1 MLGLIGWALYLG
13 SGFVQAVQTQAAQD
27 RIRDEAKEL
36 GKVTYTGVTGQL
48 YLTET
53 HQKVWRRTVCGDDCL
68 VDKHGN
74 TVVNFTKEKRDK
86 QRAELIAPIKAKAE
100 ELGITD
106 RDWLYLKDEMDWF
119 EEYDDARIEIETGR
133 KFGVFAV
140 NALKEVG
147 CGNKRDTLAYTF
159 KVQNFNDGWNEYS
172 RKCKIRA
179 GASIGFYRF
188 EINNNMV
195 YKRQAEYLRNDWG
208 YGPDDWLSKKFLERP
223 CLANTKEISLTDYLY
238 KYKKPLDDV
247 MMDFLLQTG
256 VIESKK
262 VEIAYSRS
270 ASCHCAHTYLED
282 ITKINEDKIK
292 ELAAEV
298 DKANKC
304 TQLVGYETVIYM
316 TDRKYSFD
324 NCTYYD
330 DFYHK
335 W

>member
-13 SGFVQAVQTQAAQD
+13 SGFIQGVQTQAAQD

-74 TVVNFTKEKRDK
+74 TVINFTKEKRDK
-86 QRAELIAPIKAKAE
+86 KRAELIAPIKAKAE

-119 EEYDDARIEIETGR
+119 EEYNDARIEIETGR

-140 NALKEVG
+140 NALKKVG
-147 CGNKRDTLAYTF
+147 TGNKRDTLAYTF
-159 KVQNFNDGWNEYS
+159 KVQNFNGGWNEYS

-188 EINNNMV
+188 EINNNMT
-195 YKRQAEYLRNDWG
+195 YEKQARIFENLADQ
-208 YGPDDWLSKKFLERP
+208 DDWLSKYFLERP
-223 CLANTKEISLTDYLY
+223 CLARTKEISLTDYLY
-238 KYKKPLDDV
+238 KYRKPLDDV

-262 VEIAYSRS
+262 VELAYSDS
-270 ASCHCAHTYLED
+270 AGCTCAHTYLED

-298 DKANKC
+298 DKVNKC
-304 TQLVGYETVIYM
+304 TQLVGYETVVYTIKE
-316 TDRKYSFD
+316 KYGYD
-324 NCTYYD
+324 NCTHYEGIH
-330 DFYHK
+330 HK